1 MANKSL
7 VLVRPHIPKAET
19 RIADARDAVHEI
31 ARQLEGPVLAGVLF
45 FCAASYDLDV
55 LGAEMKSTFSCPVIG
70 CTTAGE
76 IGLRYQQG
84 GIVSVGLPASL
95 FSVHTYPAG
104 KLEKFQEYLDYIEA
118 RLPGKVTPSKS
129 LGMLL
134 FDGHA
139 RHSAQVPSIHHRLKG
154 IETVGAAAANDDA
167 DNRGLIYDSGV
178 FLQDAA
184 QFTLLETQLPFHCF
198 DLQYDG
204 GADYTELL
212 ARQLDSL
219 REAMPDPLFTIAF
232 EGRRRRNIIEEAGAH
247 RAIEF
252 QLSPFNIT
260 GFTTFRELNHGAL
273 HSDTLTGVVFGA

>member
-1 MANKSL
+1 MVDKSL

-19 RIADARDAVHEI
+19 RIADAREAVQDI
-31 ARQLEGPVLAGVLF
+31 ARQLDGPQLAGVLF
-45 FCAASYDLDV
+45 FCAASYDLEV

-76 IGLRYQQG
+76 IGLRYQRE

-95 FSVHTYPAG
+95 FTVHAYPAG
-104 KLEKFQEYLDYIEA
+104 KLEKFQGYLDCIEA
-118 RLPGKVTPSKS
+118 RLPARHVPRKS
-129 LGMLL
+129 LGLLL

-139 RHSAQVPSIHHRLKG
+139 RQSAQAPYIHHRLRG
-154 IETVGAAAANDDA
+154 IETVGAAAAHDDP
-167 DNRGLIYDSGV
+167 DRRGFIYDSGN

-184 QFTLLETQLPFHCF
+184 QFTLLETHLPFHCF

-204 GADYTELL
+204 SMDYLDLFT
-212 ARQLDSL
+212 QQMDSL

-232 EGRRRRNIIEEAGAH
+232 EGRRRRSVIEEAGIH
-247 RAIEF
+247 RDIEF
-252 QLSPFNIT
+252 QLTPFNLT